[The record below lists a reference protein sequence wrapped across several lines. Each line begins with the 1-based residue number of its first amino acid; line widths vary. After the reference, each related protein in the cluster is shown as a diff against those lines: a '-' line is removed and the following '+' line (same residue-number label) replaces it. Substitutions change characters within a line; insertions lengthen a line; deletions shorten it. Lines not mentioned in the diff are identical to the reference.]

1 MITKKTKGHLA
12 MMGANIAWGLMAPLS
27 KSIMMFGAIGY
38 LSLVSFRL
46 AGAAIAFWVASLFV
60 KKEKV
65 PPRDLLLMFVAALF
79 AIVFNQGIYIT
90 GVSLTSPINASIV
103 TTFLPIITMV
113 ISAFYLKEPITFK
126 KFLGVI
132 VGGAGAVLIIVS
144 STQQDATSTASNSN
158 LKGILLVF
166 LAQMSYA
173 IYFVFFKKFVEKY
186 SPITLMKWM
195 FLFAIVFNQG
205 IYITGVSMTSPINAS
220 IVTTFLPIITMIISA
235 FYLKE
240 PITFKKFLGVIVGG
254 AGAVLII
261 VSSTQQDATST
272 ASNSNLKGILSVFL
286 AQMSYAIYF
295 VFFKKFVEKYS
306 PITLMKWM
314 FLFATIT
321 YLPFGQSEFMHID
334 YTVIPFSVY
343 RDIIFVVLGSTFFT
357 YLMVPIGQK
366 NLRPTVAS
374 MYNNLQPIVA
384 TIAAAIMGIDAFGPL
399 KGMAIALV
407 FLGVYIVNSS
417 KARQA

>member
-1 MITKKTKGHLA
+1 

-60 KKEKV
+60 KREKV
-65 PPRDLLLMFVAALF
+65 PPRDLFLIFIASLF

-90 GVSLTSPINASIV
+90 GVSL
-103 TTFLPIITMV
+103 
-113 ISAFYLKEPITFK
+113 
-126 KFLGVI
+126 
-132 VGGAGAVLIIVS
+132 
-144 STQQDATSTASNSN
+144 
-158 LKGILLVF
+158 
-166 LAQMSYA
+166 
-173 IYFVFFKKFVEKY
+173 
-186 SPITLMKWM
+186 
-195 FLFAIVFNQG
+195 
-205 IYITGVSMTSPINAS
+205 TSPINAS

-261 VSSTQQDATST
+261 VSSTQQDGISA
-272 ASNSNLKGILSVFL
+272 ASNNNLKGILLVFL
-286 AQMSYAIYF
+286 AQLSYAIYF
-295 VFFKKFVEKYS
+295 VFFKNFVGKYS

-343 RDIIFVVLGSTFFT
+343 RNITFVVLGSTFFT

-407 FLGVYIVNSS
+407 FIGVYIVNKS
-417 KARQA
+417 KARTE

>member
-1 MITKKTKGHLA
+1 MVRKKTKGHLA

-60 KKEKV
+60 KREKV
-65 PPRDLLLMFVAALF
+65 PPRDLFLIFIASLF

-103 TTFLPIITMV
+103 TTFLPIITMI
-113 ISAFYLKEPITFK
+113 ISALYLKEPITFK
-126 KFLGVI
+126 KILGVV
-132 VGGAGAVLIIVS
+132 VGGAGAILIIVS
-144 STQQDATSTASNSN
+144 STQQDALSTASNTN

-166 LAQMSYA
+166 LAQ
-173 IYFVFFKKFVEKY
+173 
-186 SPITLMKWM
+186 L
-195 FLFAIVFNQG
+195 
-205 IYITGVSMTSPINAS
+205 
-220 IVTTFLPIITMIISA
+220 
-235 FYLKE
+235 
-240 PITFKKFLGVIVGG
+240 
-254 AGAVLII
+254 
-261 VSSTQQDATST
+261 
-272 ASNSNLKGILSVFL
+272 
-286 AQMSYAIYF
+286 SYAIYF

-334 YTVIPFSVY
+334 YTIIPFSVY
-343 RDIIFVVLGSTFFT
+343 RDITFVVLGSTFFT

-407 FLGVYIVNSS
+407 FIGVYIVNKS
-417 KARQA
+417 KARTD